1 MNRTGL
7 KWWQIAIVINFA
19 IAFICLIGMNIE
31 QWSAVFV
38 LAYAGI
44 SAYLLRYVPT
54 DKIKGYD
61 NVA

>member
-7 KWWQIAIVINFA
+7 KWWQIAIVINFVV
-19 IAFICLIGMNIE
+19 AFISLLCFDVE
-31 QWSAVFV
+31 QVSFLFV
-38 LAYAGI
+38 LAYAAV
-44 SAYLLRYVPT
+44 SVYLLKYVPT